1 MRFIDLN
8 SDMGEGFGPWN
19 MGDDKAM
26 LEIIST
32 ANIAC
37 GFHAGD
43 AVIMHDTAKLALE
56 KGVKIGAHP
65 GFNDLYG
72 FGRRV
77 IKGESLSDIERQ
89 VSYQI
94 GAMQALAHV
103 AGHKVTHVKI
113 HGALSNMAQEDED
126 LALALGRAI
135 KAVDRNLIYVVLP
148 LLPMEKAAQKL
159 NMPYINEIFADRAYL
174 ENGNLVSRKIH
185 GAVIH
190 DAEKAAQNMLEMLE
204 AGAII
209 TLDGKRLKT
218 KIETI
223 CVHSDTPQ
231 AVRIAKTVR
240 EKLINNG
247 WEIRAF

>member
-1 MRFIDLN
+1 MRQIDLN
-8 SDMGEGFGPWN
+8 SDMGEGFGPWQ
-19 MGDDKAM
+19 MGDDAAM
-26 LEIIST
+26 LEIITT

-43 AVIMHDTAKLALE
+43 AIIMHDVAQKALA

-77 IKGESLSDIERQ
+77 IKGESLSDIEKQ
-89 VSYQI
+89 VAYQI
-94 GAMQALAHV
+94 GAMQAMAQM

-113 HGALSNMAQEDED
+113 HGALSNMAQEDAE

-135 KAVDRNLIYVVLP
+135 KAVDRELIYVVLP
-148 LLPMEKAAQKL
+148 LLPMQMAAEKL
-159 NMPYINEIFADRAYL
+159 NLPFVCEIFADRAYTDT
-174 ENGNLVSRKIH
+174 GNLVSRKLH

-190 DAEKAAQNMLEMLE
+190 DAEQAAQNMLAMCE

-209 TLDGKRLKT
+209 TPEGKHLKT
-218 KIETI
+218 KIDTI
-223 CVHSDTPQ
+223 CVHSDTPH
-231 AVRIAKTVR
+231 ALIIARTVR
-240 EKLINNG
+240 EKLIAHG
-247 WEIRAF
+247 WVLKAF